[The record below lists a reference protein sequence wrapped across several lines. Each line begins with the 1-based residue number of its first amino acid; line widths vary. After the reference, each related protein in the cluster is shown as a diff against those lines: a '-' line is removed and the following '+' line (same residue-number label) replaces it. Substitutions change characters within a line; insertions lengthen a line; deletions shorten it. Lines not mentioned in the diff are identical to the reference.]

1 MMISE
6 VDIADWD
13 RNQPLKDNM
22 RYTLTPANFRQDTIA
37 LLNDPVMDEQSM
49 LDAIIY
55 NCVMYKERLSREEA
69 YFLEEIGN
77 VGLTD

>member
-1 MMISE
+1 MISE

-22 RYTLTPANFRQDTIA
+22 RYKMTPIDFRQDTIA
-37 LLNDPVMDEQSM
+37 LLNDTTMDEQSL

-55 NCVMYKERLSREEA
+55 NCVMYKERLSRNDA
-69 YFLEEIGN
+69 DLLAEIGN

>member
-1 MMISE
+1 MLSE

-22 RYTLTPANFRQDTIA
+22 KYKMTPAYFRQDTNA
-37 LLNDPVMDEQSM
+37 LLNDPIMDEQSM

-55 NCVMYKERLSREEA
+55 NCVMYKERLSREESCLLA
-69 YFLEEIGN
+69 EIGN

>member
-1 MMISE
+1 MISE

-22 RYTLTPANFRQDTIA
+22 RYKMTPIDFRQDTLA
-37 LLNDPVMDEQSM
+37 LLNDTTMDEQSM

>member
-1 MMISE
+1 MISE
-6 VDIADWD
+6 IDIADWD
-13 RNQPLKDNM
+13 RSQPLKDNM
-22 RYTLTPANFRQDTIA
+22 RYKMTPTNFRQDTIA
-37 LLNDPVMDEQSM
+37 LLNDTTMDEQSM

>member
-1 MMISE
+1 MISE

-13 RNQPLKDNM
+13 RSQPLKDNM
-22 RYTLTPANFRQDTIA
+22 RYTLTPTNFRFDTLA
-37 LLNDPVMDEQSM
+37 LLNDTTIDEQSM

-55 NCVMYKERLSREEA
+55 NCVMYKERLSRNDA
-69 YFLEEIGN
+69 DLLAEIGN

>member
-1 MMISE
+1 MISE

-13 RNQPLKDNM
+13 RSQPLKDNM
-22 RYTLTPANFRQDTIA
+22 RYKLTPTNFRFDTLA
-37 LLNDPVMDEQSM
+37 LLNDTTIDEQAM

-55 NCVMYKERLSREEA
+55 NCVMYKERLSREESDLLA
-69 YFLEEIGN
+69 EIGN

>member
-1 MMISE
+1 MISE

-22 RYTLTPANFRQDTIA
+22 RYTMTPTNFRQDTIA